1 MEAIAIAPAP
11 QHMRALARANS
22 VRQARAELKRQVA
35 AGEVT
40 VAEVLLACP
49 AEAEGMKV
57 CDLLTSQHRWGLTR
71 CHNLLAEVPLPETKT
86 IGSMTE
92 RQRRALVAL
101 LTDDPAASACTEDD
115 RLGRALSLE
124 LS

>member
-1 MEAIAIAPAP
+1 MDATAIAPAP

-35 AGEVT
+35 AGEVS
-40 VAEVLLACP
+40 VAEVVLACP
-49 AEAEGMKV
+49 WEARSMKV

-71 CHNLLAEVPLPETKT
+71 CRNLLAAIPIGETKT

-101 LTDDPAASACTEDD
+101 LCDEPAASASQGDPS
-115 RLGRALSLE
+115 LGRALSLG
-124 LS
+124 